1 MVCTPSQ
8 PIIVPEEHSGRFCVA
23 FDPLDGSSN
32 IDCNVSTGTIFAVY
46 ERVTDGPVGKVED
59 ILRTGNDIV
68 AAGYCMYGAAT
79 ELVMCFKQG
88 KVKRPSTP
96 TLNPTLTLGR
106 RLSEPTLTLTL
117 WILAAVLSV

>member
-1 MVCTPSQ
+1 MLPFRETVET
-8 PIIVPEEHSGRFCVA
+8 F
-23 FDPLDGSSN
+23 L
-32 IDCNVSTGTIFAVY
+32 TGTIFAVY

-88 KVKRPSTP
+88 KVKRTSTP

>member
-1 MVCTPSQ
+1 MGVT
-8 PIIVPEEHSGRFCVA
+8 VVRA
-23 FDPLDGSSN
+23 D
-32 IDCNVSTGTIFAVY
+32 
-46 ERVTDGPVGKVED
+46 ERVSSGPIGDVGD

-88 KVKRPSTP
+88 KVKRTSTP